1 MLAFFSKYLEN
12 AVNEI
17 AKLPGI
23 GKRTALRLTLHLVK
37 ADKLEVAAL
46 TSSIN
51 NLKEHLCYCKNCF
64 NLSDKELCEICEN
77 PKRDHSVICVVQD
90 IRDVIAIEN
99 TNQYSGVYHV
109 LGGVISPMDGIG
121 INQLRLQEL
130 FARIEQGGVREV
142 VLALPATVEGDTTN
156 FFIYKN
162 IKDQV
167 AEITTIAR
175 GVGIG
180 EELEYADE
188 VTLGRSLMGRT
199 RFESVLSGTFFRS
212 AEKFAYPDLFGH
224 DYDAAHRVYQC
235 GLSRKV
241 DGQVAASSFC
251 TDTDGGVVGTDTGL
265 HRWLR
270 HCVAVYPQPAVLWR
284 TGGRYDSHFWRRGLC
299 AHGL

>member
-1 MLAFFSKYLEN
+1 MLEFFSKHLEN

-37 ADKLEVAAL
+37 ADKMEVSAL
-46 TSSIN
+46 TSAID

-64 NLSDKELCEICEN
+64 NLSDKEICDICEN
-77 PKRDHSVICVVQD
+77 PKRDHATICVVQD

-99 TNQYSGVYHV
+99 TNQYAGVYHV
-109 LGGVISPMDGIG
+109 LGGVTSPMDGIG

-130 FARIEQGGVREV
+130 FDRIEQGGVREV

-162 IKDQV
+162 IKDKV
-167 AEITTIAR
+167 SEITTIAR

-199 RFESVLSGTFFRS
+199 RFESVYVKR
-212 AEKFAYPDLFGH
+212 
-224 DYDAAHRVYQC
+224 
-235 GLSRKV
+235 
-241 DGQVAASSFC
+241 
-251 TDTDGGVVGTDTGL
+251 
-265 HRWLR
+265 
-270 HCVAVYPQPAVLWR
+270 
-284 TGGRYDSHFWRRGLC
+284 
-299 AHGL
+299 

>member
-1 MLAFFSKYLEN
+1 MLEFFSKHLEN

-37 ADKLEVAAL
+37 ADKLEVTAL
-46 TSSIN
+46 TSAID

-64 NLSDKELCEICEN
+64 NLSDKEVCDICEN
-77 PKRDHSVICVVQD
+77 PKRDHALICVVQD

-99 TNQYSGVYHV
+99 TNQFSGVYHV

-130 FARIEQGGVREV
+130 FDRIEAGGIREV

-156 FFIYKN
+156 FYIYKN
-162 IKDQV
+162 IKDKV
-167 AEITTIAR
+167 SEITTIAR

-199 RFESVLSGTFFRS
+199 SFESVYVKR
-212 AEKFAYPDLFGH
+212 
-224 DYDAAHRVYQC
+224 
-235 GLSRKV
+235 
-241 DGQVAASSFC
+241 
-251 TDTDGGVVGTDTGL
+251 
-265 HRWLR
+265 
-270 HCVAVYPQPAVLWR
+270 
-284 TGGRYDSHFWRRGLC
+284 
-299 AHGL
+299 

>member
-1 MLAFFSKYLEN
+1 MLEFFSKHLEN

-37 ADKLEVAAL
+37 ADKMEVSAL
-46 TSSIN
+46 TSAID

-64 NLSDKELCEICEN
+64 NLSDKEICDICEN
-77 PKRDHSVICVVQD
+77 PKRDHATICVVQD

-99 TNQYSGVYHV
+99 TNQYAGVYHV

-130 FARIEQGGVREV
+130 FDRIEAGGVREV

-162 IKDQV
+162 IKDKV

-199 RFESVLSGTFFRS
+199 SFESVYVKR
-212 AEKFAYPDLFGH
+212 
-224 DYDAAHRVYQC
+224 
-235 GLSRKV
+235 
-241 DGQVAASSFC
+241 
-251 TDTDGGVVGTDTGL
+251 
-265 HRWLR
+265 
-270 HCVAVYPQPAVLWR
+270 
-284 TGGRYDSHFWRRGLC
+284 
-299 AHGL
+299 

>member
-1 MLAFFSKYLEN
+1 MLEFFSKHLEN

-37 ADKLEVAAL
+37 ADKTEVNAL
-46 TSSIN
+46 TSAID

-64 NLSDKELCEICEN
+64 NLSDKEICDICEN
-77 PKRDHSVICVVQD
+77 PKRDHATICVVQD

-99 TNQYSGVYHV
+99 TNQYAGVYHV

-130 FARIEQGGVREV
+130 FDRIEQGGVREV

-162 IKDQV
+162 IKDKV
-167 AEITTIAR
+167 SEITTIAR

-180 EELEYADE
+180 EEWEYADE

-199 RFESVLSGTFFRS
+199 RFESVYVKR
-212 AEKFAYPDLFGH
+212 
-224 DYDAAHRVYQC
+224 
-235 GLSRKV
+235 
-241 DGQVAASSFC
+241 
-251 TDTDGGVVGTDTGL
+251 
-265 HRWLR
+265 
-270 HCVAVYPQPAVLWR
+270 
-284 TGGRYDSHFWRRGLC
+284 
-299 AHGL
+299 

>member
-23 GKRTALRLTLHLVK
+23 GKRTALRLALHLVK
-37 ADKLEVAAL
+37 TDKLEVSAL
-46 TSSIN
+46 TTAID

-64 NLSDKELCEICEN
+64 NLSDKELCDICEN
-77 PKRDHSVICVVQD
+77 PKRDHSVICVVPD
-90 IRDVIAIEN
+90 IRDVIALEN
-99 TNQYSGVYHV
+99 TNQYTGVYHV

-130 FARIEQGGVREV
+130 FDRIERGGVKEV

-162 IKDQV
+162 IKDKV
-167 AEITTIAR
+167 LEITTIAR

-188 VTLGRSLMGRT
+188 VTLGRSLVGRT
-199 RFESVLSGTFFRS
+199 SFET
-212 AEKFAYPDLFGH
+212 
-224 DYDAAHRVYQC
+224 VYTK
-235 GLSRKV
+235 R
-241 DGQVAASSFC
+241 
-251 TDTDGGVVGTDTGL
+251 
-265 HRWLR
+265 
-270 HCVAVYPQPAVLWR
+270 
-284 TGGRYDSHFWRRGLC
+284 
-299 AHGL
+299 

>member
-23 GKRTALRLTLHLVK
+23 GKRTALRLALHLVK
-37 ADKLEVAAL
+37 TDKLEVSAL
-46 TSSIN
+46 TTAID

-64 NLSDKELCEICEN
+64 NLSDKELCDICEN

-90 IRDVIAIEN
+90 IRDVIALEN
-99 TNQYSGVYHV
+99 TNQYTGVYHV

-130 FARIEQGGVREV
+130 FDRIERGGVKEV

-162 IKDQV
+162 IKDKV
-167 AEITTIAR
+167 LEITTIAR

-188 VTLGRSLMGRT
+188 VTLGRSLVGRT
-199 RFESVLSGTFFRS
+199 SFET
-212 AEKFAYPDLFGH
+212 
-224 DYDAAHRVYQC
+224 VYTK
-235 GLSRKV
+235 R
-241 DGQVAASSFC
+241 
-251 TDTDGGVVGTDTGL
+251 
-265 HRWLR
+265 
-270 HCVAVYPQPAVLWR
+270 
-284 TGGRYDSHFWRRGLC
+284 
-299 AHGL
+299 